1 MGSGSTCHGN
11 GSAKRVSG
19 TFRAERESLG
29 AYVLHDLPGGED
41 IRIDCGQG
49 LWLPGKRPGDMTFS
63 GRPASFPQ
71 IVTPRKTYT
80 LIRRI
85 ARGGWLSTDYEV
97 DFLDAA
103 QTPQFTAHL
112 PAGQLSSFSLGGEN
126 YEIELTARFIFRAVL
141 RRGGAEVAQFRETTH
156 FWSFTSRKTYA
167 LETQT
172 AVDNT
177 ALACAFF
184 IATLKVY

>member
-1 MGSGSTCHGN
+1 M
-11 GSAKRVSG
+11 SG
-19 TFRAERESLG
+19 TFKAARESPG
-29 AYVLHDLPGGED
+29 SYVLSDLPGGED
-41 IRIDCGQG
+41 IRIDRGQG
-49 LWLPGKRPGDMTFS
+49 LWLPGKRPGDVTFS

-71 IVTPRKTYT
+71 IVTARETYT
-80 LIRRI
+80 LVRRI
-85 ARGGWLSTDYEV
+85 TRGGWLSTDYEV

-103 QTPQFTAHL
+103 QTPRFTAQL

-126 YEIELTARFIFRAVL
+126 YEIELTARFIFRATL
-141 RRGGAEVAQFRETTH
+141 RRSGAEVAQFRETTN

-184 IATLKVY
+184 MATLKAY